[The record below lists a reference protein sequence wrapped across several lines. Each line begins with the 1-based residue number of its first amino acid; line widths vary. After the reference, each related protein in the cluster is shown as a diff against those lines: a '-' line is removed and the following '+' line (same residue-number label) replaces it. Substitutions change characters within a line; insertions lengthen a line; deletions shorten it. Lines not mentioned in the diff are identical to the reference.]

1 MSVAYLI
8 TLAET
13 SFSISIIL
21 CRRGRRRRGGMSRVR
36 EQFVIRRKR
45 FNVSVALT
53 SVFLLVACLP
63 KVSLDTARH
72 CTHTHTQTETHV
84 HSHAEGNPRRLLRRS
99 YANSPRP
106 YAYRAFPRGNLI
118 PSLSWLT
125 WHGKKGAEFISKKWD
140 VFGGF
145 DKRGGGKGSAQGSR
159 S

>member
-1 MSVAYLI
+1 MAYLI

-36 EQFVIRRKR
+36 EQFVIRRER

-72 CTHTHTQTETHV
+72 CTHTHRCTCTDTQKATLGGCYVGATLT
-84 HSHAEGNPRRLLRRS
+84 A
-99 YANSPRP
+99 
-106 YAYRAFPRGNLI
+106 RGHM
-118 PSLSWLT
+118 LT
-125 WHGKKGAEFISKKWD
+125 GHFREEA
-140 VFGGF
+140 
-145 DKRGGGKGSAQGSR
+145 
-159 S
+159 